1 MSSSVS
7 KRERKLI
14 KCIYFYKQSPNSHHI
29 QFAILTDDGKYAE
42 FKFTTYCER
51 FGTSI
56 IRKLKK
62 LFLQFRLDVN
72 TDVAFSEEFKRT
84 DGLREYFSLVRDHV
98 QFRASTL
105 LLKKIV
111 RFIAWKHPR
120 SVMMKH
126 EIAAHKRQAKNHKSV
141 GVERFNKIW
150 KYLIEKKSG
159 ITCPWISKEVDYWL
173 QTKSASDARKNKQMR
188 LAMYYMALKNDFYGI
203 EAMRDKRRQK
213 VYRQRAND
221 STVVLFKL

>member
-1 MSSSVS
+1 MPSSVS

-14 KCIYFYKQSPNSHHI
+14 KCIYFYKQSPNSHHVH
-29 QFAILTDDGKYAE
+29 FCILTADGKYAE
-42 FKFTTYCER
+42 FKFITYCER

-105 LLKKIV
+105 ILKKIV
-111 RFIAWKHPR
+111 RFIAWRHPR
-120 SVMMKH
+120 SVMMKW
-126 EIAAHKRQAKNHKSV
+126 EIESHKRHALSHKNI

-159 ITCPWISKEVDYWL
+159 ITCPWITKDVDYWI
-173 QTKSASDARKNKQMR
+173 QSKTASDARKCRQMR
-188 LAMYYMALKNDFYGI
+188 LAMYYMALKNDYYGI
-203 EAMRDKRRQK
+203 EAMRDKRRWK
-213 VYRQRAND
+213 VYKQRAEHP
-221 STVVLFKL
+221 TAVLSSL